1 MIELIGVEKTF
12 LESNGNRRSIFSGLS
27 WVVPPDVSSCAIMGR
42 SGSGKTT
49 LLRILCGLDIDYR
62 GAYRLAGIE
71 LPRSRRA
78 MARIRRERMGIVAQT
93 YNLLSDRNVADNVAL
108 GAYGNIS
115 RRFVSDCLCRVGL
128 EGCERKRISE
138 LSGGERQRVA
148 LARALIKSPQ
158 VILADEPTGALDEK
172 TEQVIMQLLT
182 SVVAQN
188 GLLIVATHNRA
199 VADWCDRTYRI
210 ECGRLLDA

>member
-1 MIELIGVEKTF
+1 MIELVGVEKTF
-12 LESNGNRRSIFSGLS
+12 PESNGDGRSVFSSLS
-27 WVVPPDVSSCAIMGR
+27 WSVPPDVSSCAIMGR

-62 GAYRLAGIE
+62 GVYRLAGIG

-78 MARIRRERMGIVAQT
+78 MARVRRERMGIVTQA

-108 GAYGNIS
+108 GACGERS
-115 RRFVSDCLCRVGL
+115 KPLVSDCLRRVGL

-138 LSGGERQRVA
+138 LSGGEQQRVA
-148 LARALIKSPQ
+148 IARALIKSPQ
-158 VILADEPTGALDEK
+158 VILADEPTGALDEE
-172 TEQVIMQLLT
+172 TEQVIMRLLT
-182 SVVAQN
+182 GAVSQN
-188 GLLIVATHNRA
+188 GLLIVATHNHT

-210 ECGRLLDA
+210 ERGRLLDA